1 MYKLFARLRKVKKR
15 IGTLG
20 MLKKIGIILRKKI
33 DTQRQWNY
41 RKLGVKYREEPIEI
55 WAFVR
60 AKK

>member
-20 MLKKIGIILRKKI
+20 MLKKIVIILRKKI
-33 DTQRQWNY
+33 DTQMQWNY

-55 WAFVR
+55 
-60 AKK
+60 